1 MNDVYVHGFPGL
13 YGGAGTELHHQILAW
28 LAMKL
33 RVHIIPTN
41 AGYKGEPLYKPML
54 DAGVIIHEHD
64 QFSAIE
70 KDAPVLGFC
79 NAEFLQRLPAIAERT
94 RNTVFVNCMTWLFDK
109 EKEAMK
115 QGLIGAF
122 LYQNDEVM
130 ANHKAALQPLNPGKG
145 AKFLHFAPYFD
156 SRQFPFVEKRDPN
169 FFGVGRV
176 SRQDTDKFS
185 QNTLHIWE
193 YFVSPREKR
202 GYMLGFDKRS
212 EGKIGKAYWWVT
224 TYVDQHQCSQQEF
237 YKKCDIIL
245 QPMDTTENWPRIGF
259 EAMSSG
265 SVLIVDNRGG
275 WKKLV
280 KHGVTGWLCN
290 TQQEFIYYA
299 SRMAFEPQLRKQMA
313 RAARAWGEQL
323 GSLES
328 SMKSWK
334 KVFNELP

>member
-1 MNDVYVHGFPGL
+1 MMDVYVHGFPSR

-28 LAMKL
+28 LKLGL
-33 RVHIIPTN
+33 RVHIIPSYG
-41 AGYKGEPLYKPML
+41 GYKGEALYNAMVA
-54 DAGVIIHEHD
+54 AGVTVHESNE
-64 QFSAIE
+64 FSVIE

-79 NAEFLQRLPAIAERT
+79 NAEFLQHLPGITERS
-94 RNTVFVNCMTWLFDK
+94 RNTIFVNCMTWLFEK

-115 QGLIGAF
+115 QGLIRAF
-122 LYQNDEVM
+122 LYQNSDVLQK
-130 ANHKAALQPLNPGKG
+130 HRDALHALNPGKG
-145 AKFLHFAPYFD
+145 AKFLEFRPYFD
-156 SRQFPFVEKRDPN
+156 SSQFPFVEARDPKY
-169 FFGVGRV
+169 FGVGRI
-176 SRQDTDKFS
+176 SRQDTDKFTA
-185 QNTLHIWE
+185 NTLHIWE
-193 YFVSPREKR
+193 YVVSPREKR

-212 EGKIGKAYWWVT
+212 EGKVGKPFWWVT
-224 TYVDQHQCSQQEF
+224 TYTDQNQCSQQEF

-299 SRMAFEPQLRKQMA
+299 SRMAFEPKLRAKMA
-313 RAARAWGEQL
+313 RAARKWGEEL

-334 KVFNELP
+334 QVFEEIC